1 MQRLSGRVALVTG
14 AAGAI
19 GAAVAARLVA
29 EGARVILADI
39 REDAGRTVAADLD
52 PERAAFVKLDVRDPQ
67 AWASAVVM
75 AERTFAPVTVLVN
88 NAGTTSVGPL
98 ETLSAGELSDLN
110 AVNHYAVVYGMQAVF
125 PGMRD
130 AGGGSIVNISSI
142 SACFG
147 VGYNA
152 GYAGAKAATHA
163 IGKAAAV
170 EWAAHRIRVNAVVA
184 GAIDTPM
191 SNGGQ
196 YGALGNLAAR
206 VAAQV
211 PLARAGTV
219 EEITAL
225 IAFLASDEA
234 AFCTGADFVIDGG
247 QTAGRLRQLAR

>member
-1 MQRLSGRVALVTG
+1 MKRLSGNVALVTG

-19 GAAVAARLVA
+19 GAAVAARLVS
-29 EGARVILADI
+29 EGADVMLSDI
-39 REDAGRTVAADLD
+39 RAEAGQAITADLD
-52 PERAAFVKLDVRDPQ
+52 PKHAAFVGLDVRDPR
-67 AWASAVVM
+67 AWESTVAAV
-75 AERTFAPVTVLVN
+75 AETFGPVTVLVN
-88 NAGTTSVGPL
+88 SAGTTSVGSF
-98 ETLSAGELSDLN
+98 ESLSPTELADLN
-110 AVNHYAVVYGMQAVF
+110 AVNQYGVVYGMQAVF

-170 EWAAHRIRVNAVVA
+170 EWAAQRIRVNAVVA

-191 SNGGQ
+191 SSGGQ
-196 YGALGNLAAR
+196 YAALGNLAER

-219 EEITAL
+219 AEITAL
-225 IAFLASDEA
+225 ITFLASDEA
-234 AFCTGADFVIDGG
+234 AFCTGTEFVIDGG
-247 QTAGRLRQLAR
+247 QTAGRLRQLAG

>member
-1 MQRLSGRVALVTG
+1 VQRLSGHVVLVTG

-29 EGARVILADI
+29 EGARVMLSDV
-39 REDAGRTVAADLD
+39 REDAGRAVAANLD
-52 PERAAFVKLDVRDPQ
+52 PERAAFVTLDVRDPR
-67 AWASAVVM
+67 AWRSAV
-75 AERTFAPVTVLVN
+75 AAADRTFAPVSVLVN
-88 NAGTTSVGPL
+88 NAGTTSVGAL
-98 ETLSAGELSDLN
+98 ETLSPTELADLN
-110 AVNHYAVVYGMQAVF
+110 AVNQYGVVYGMQAVF

-130 AGGGSIVNISSI
+130 AGGGSIVNVSSI

-170 EWAAHRIRVNAVVA
+170 EWAAHNIRVNTVIA

-191 SNGGQ
+191 SSGGQ
-196 YGALGNLAAR
+196 YAALGNLAER

-219 EEITAL
+219 EEVAAL
-225 IAFLASDEA
+225 ITFLGSDEA

-247 QTAGRLRQLAR
+247 QTAGRLRQLAG